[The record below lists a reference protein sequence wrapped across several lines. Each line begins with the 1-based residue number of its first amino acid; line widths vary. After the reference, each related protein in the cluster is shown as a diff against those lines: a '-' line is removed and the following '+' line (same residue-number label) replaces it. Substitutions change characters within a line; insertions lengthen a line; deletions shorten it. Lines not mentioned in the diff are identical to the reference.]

1 MSIIDPLAYVE
12 VAVALAFDDAERLD
26 AIRQG
31 LARVHLDLYR
41 EAVAALAGEDDADM
55 RALLVSEL
63 EARLDLLTLA
73 QDAFIEHS
81 LGVLGR
87 RG

>member
-1 MSIIDPLAYVE
+1 MSTIDPLAYVE
-12 VAVALAFDDAERLD
+12 VAVALAADDAERLD

-41 EAVAALAGEDDADM
+41 EVVAALAGEDDADM

-73 QDAFIEHS
+73 QDSFIEHS

-87 RG
+87 RR

>member
-41 EAVAALAGEDDADM
+41 EAVAALVGEDDAGI

-63 EARLDLLTLA
+63 EARLDLLMLA
-73 QDAFIEHS
+73 QDAFTEHS